1 MPFVAVRDLQ
11 MCYEMHETGPRLL
24 TVSGTGG
31 DLRRSPNIFEMPIA
45 RHWGIALRF
54 AEAGAKLIVNDV
66 SESDAHHTV
75 EAIKTKGGQ
84 AVAVIGSVALRQLS
98 QEMGISGTRGRKD

>member
-1 MPFVAVRDLQ
+1 MLG
-11 MCYEMHETGPRLL
+11 MG
-24 TVSGTGG
+24 
-31 DLRRSPNIFEMPIA
+31 
-45 RHWGIALRF
+45 GIALRF

-84 AVAVIGSVALRQLS
+84 AVAVIGSVASRQLS
-98 QEMGISGTRGRKD
+98 QEMRISGTRDRKD